1 MAKDSPGK
9 KREARRYKKEMRDI
23 HHRSPREKRERV
35 GQFREIF
42 ANVPAQPAGDEA
54 ADDTSDFVAPGQSYK
69 LSSREEDPRAMKP
82 DYIGDRDFT
91 KRVAAEAMAPQAMAP
106 RDLGGDPR
114 WPQVE
119 RKATAPPAVR
129 ASHKPAVFEH
139 HANVMR
145 FSREGDPYLYDFD
158 AASKSF
164 TVAAG
169 PGGVGAEIGPDHP
182 AYENLMGHMRE
193 ANTEADPLGESAM
206 RPEEMRYGESEV
218 GAVADL
224 EAENLLQSPVG
235 PGRGLG
241 SGRDRG
247 ARPGAEMM
255 APGGPGGGRS
265 Y

>member
-1 MAKDSPGK
+1 MARPGTV
-9 KREARRYKKEMRDI
+9 RIRDG
-23 HHRSPREKRERV
+23 EE
-35 GQFREIF
+35 
-42 ANVPAQPAGDEA
+42 
-54 ADDTSDFVAPGQSYK
+54 
-69 LSSREEDPRAMKP
+69 REERRQKRREGLPGPRGDKARKEAYLSDPLEELENPEGFSFPEPAP
-82 DYIGDRDFT
+82 AAPEPAAPPAFIGDRDFT
-91 KRVAAEAMAPQAMAP
+91 EGVAARAMAP
-106 RDLGGDPR
+106 RDLGPSPA

-129 ASHKPAVFEH
+129 APHKPAVFEH

-164 TVAAG
+164 TVSAG

-193 ANTEADPLGESAM
+193 ANTEADPLGESEP
-206 RPEEMRYGESEV
+206 RPEEISRYGYSET

-224 EAENLLQSPVG
+224 EAENLLQTPVG

-241 SGRDRG
+241 SG
-247 ARPGAEMM
+247 
-255 APGGPGGGRS
+255 GGPRGGTS
-265 Y
+265 F